1 MYKYKIFDIIIC
13 EVDIMC
19 GFVGFIDKK
28 KNKKK
33 IIKDMADIIVH
44 RGPDSDGY
52 YTDDDCALGFR
63 RLSIIDLSGGTQPIY
78 NEDKTM
84 AIIFN
89 GEIYNYQE
97 IRKDLLKKGH
107 KFKTESDTE
116 VILHGYEEYHEKILD
131 KLRGMFAFVI
141 YNVNDKTLF
150 GARDFYGIKPLYYYK
165 DDNEFMF
172 GSEIKSFLGH
182 PGFKKELNRDMLKQY
197 LTFQY
202 SVGEDTFFKNVYK
215 LRPGHYFK
223 YHDGELEIVKYY
235 ELKINNDDSKS
246 LDEWKDIIRKELNE
260 SIKYHKVSDVEVG
273 SFLSSGVDS
282 SIVATLS
289 DVDKTFTV
297 GYDNKKYS
305 EIDYAKEL
313 SDKIGVKNISKKIS
327 KEEYFKKFPMI
338 QYYMD
343 EPLADASAVALY
355 FVANTASKHV
365 KVALSGEGA
374 DEIFGGY
381 NIYHEPYSVSWYN
394 KIPYPVRRFIGILA
408 YPMRNHSGFNFL
420 VRRSKKLED
429 RYVGNA
435 FIFEPRDADKVL
447 SYKDTRNF
455 RELTK
460 PYYDKVK
467 DYDQVAKMQY
477 IDFNFWLIG
486 DILLKADKMS
496 MANSLEVRVPF
507 LDRPLVSEVINM
519 PAKYKIVGNQ
529 TKYAFREV
537 CKEALP
543 EKWADKK
550 KLGFPV
556 PIREWIKEENIYNDI
571 YKKFSEASEFFKPKE
586 IIKLLEEHKNGKRDN
601 SRKVW
606 TIYSF
611 LIWYQEYFVKR

>member
-1 MYKYKIFDIIIC
+1 
-13 EVDIMC
+13 MC

-455 RELTK
+455 RELTR

-467 DYDQVAKMQY
+467 NYDQVAKMQY

-556 PIREWIKEENIYNDI
+556 PIREWIKEEDIYNDI

-601 SRKVW
+601 SRKIW

>member
-1 MYKYKIFDIIIC
+1 
-13 EVDIMC
+13 MC
-19 GFVGFIDKK
+19 GFVGFVSKDG
-28 KNKKK
+28 NKKK

-52 YTDDDCALGFR
+52 YVDNNVALGFR
-63 RLSIIDLSGGTQPIY
+63 RLSIIDLDGGSQPIF
-78 NEDKTM
+78 NEKKDKV
-84 AIIFN
+84 IIFN
-89 GEIYNYQE
+89 GEIYNYKE
-97 IRKDLLKKGH
+97 IKEDLLEKGH
-107 KFKTESDTE
+107 VFSTESDTE
-116 VILHGYEEYHEKILD
+116 VLLHGYEEYKEKLLN

-141 YNVNDKTLF
+141 YDIKNNSLF
-150 GARDFYGIKPLYYYK
+150 GARDFYGIKPFYYYK
-165 DDNEFMF
+165 DKNEFLF

-182 PGFKKELNRDMLKQY
+182 PKFEKELNRDMLKQY

-202 SVGEDTFFKNVYK
+202 SVSEDTFFKNVYK

-223 YHDGELEIVKYY
+223 YKDGNLKIKKYY
-235 ELKINNDDSKS
+235 EIDLTSDNSKS

-260 SIKYHKVSDVEVG
+260 SIKYHKISDVEVG

-282 SIVATLS
+282 SIIATLS
-289 DVDKTFTV
+289 NVDKTFTV

-305 EIDYAKEL
+305 EIDYAEDL
-313 SDKIGVKNISKKIS
+313 SEKIGVKNISKKIT
-327 KEEYFKKFPMI
+327 KEEYFDKFSMI

-343 EPLADASAVALY
+343 EPLADPSAAALY

-381 NIYHEPYSVSWYN
+381 NIYHEPYSVSWYY
-394 KIPYPVRRFIGILA
+394 KIPYFIRRCIGMMA
-408 YPMRNHSGFNFL
+408 YPFRNYTGFNFL

-435 FIFEPRDADKVL
+435 FIFEPQESDKIL
-447 SYKDTRNF
+447 SYGAGKVDF
-455 RELTK
+455 RKLTK

-467 DYDQVAKMQY
+467 HLDSVGKMQY

-507 LDRPLVSEVINM
+507 LDRCLISNVIGIPSE
-519 PAKYKIVGNQ
+519 YKIVGNE
-529 TKYAFREV
+529 TKYAFRQV
-537 CKEALP
+537 CKETLEDKVAN
-543 EKWADKK
+543 KK

-556 PIREWIKEENIYNDI
+556 PIREWIKEEDTYNEIYEL
-571 YKKFSEASEFFKPKE
+571 FSKSSEFFNVDR
-586 IIKLLEEHKNGKRDN
+586 ILKLLKEHKNGKRDN
-601 SRKVW
+601 SRKIW
-606 TIYSF
+606 TIYTF
-611 LIWYQEYFVKR
+611 LVWYDEYFVKR

>member
-1 MYKYKIFDIIIC
+1 
-13 EVDIMC
+13 MC
-19 GFVGFIDKK
+19 GFVGFVDKN

-33 IIKDMADIIVH
+33 IIKDMADIIKH

-52 YTDDDCALGFR
+52 YVNDDIALGFR
-63 RLSIIDLSGGTQPIY
+63 RLSIIDLDGGTQPIY
-78 NEDKTM
+78 NEKKDKV
-84 AIIFN
+84 IVFN

-97 IRKDLLKKGH
+97 IKEELLKKGY
-107 KFKTESDTE
+107 KFSTKTDTE
-116 VILHGYEEYHEKILD
+116 VILHGYEEYKEKVLD
-131 KLRGMFAFVI
+131 KLRGMFSFII
-141 YNVNDKTLF
+141 YDKEDNSIF
-150 GARDFYGIKPLYYYK
+150 GARDFYGIKPMYYYK
-165 DDNEFMF
+165 TDNEFMF

-182 PGFKKELNRDMLKQY
+182 PNFKKELNRDMLKQY

-223 YHDGELEIVKYY
+223 YKDGKMSIRKYY
-235 ELKINNDDSKS
+235 EIDLSSDHSKT
-246 LDEWKDIIRKELNE
+246 LEEWKDIIRKELNE
-260 SIKYHKVSDVEVG
+260 SIKYHKISDVEVG

-282 SIVATLS
+282 SIIATLS

-305 EIDYAKEL
+305 EIDYAKDL
-313 SDKIGVKNISKKIS
+313 SKKINVKNVSKKIS
-327 KEEYFKKFPMI
+327 KEEYFNKFNDI

-343 EPLADASAVALY
+343 EPLADPSAAALY
-355 FVANTASKHV
+355 FVTNIASKHV

-394 KIPYPVRRFIGILA
+394 KIPYFIRRGIGIVV
-408 YPMRNHSGFNFL
+408 YPFRKHTGFNFL
-420 VRRSKKLED
+420 YRRSKKLED

-435 FIFEPRDADKVL
+435 FIFEPSESNKIL
-447 SYKDTRNF
+447 SYKDNRTF
-455 RELTK
+455 KELTK
-460 PYYDKVK
+460 PYYDKTK
-467 DYDQVAKMQY
+467 NYDSVSKMQY

-507 LDRPLVSEVINM
+507 LDKKLISNCISIPSE
-519 PAKYKIVGNQ
+519 YKIVGNE
-529 TKYAFREV
+529 TKYAFRQV
-537 CKEALP
+537 CKETLDS
-543 EKWADKK
+543 KWANKK

-556 PIREWIKEENIYNDI
+556 PIREWIKDEDVYNNIY
-571 YKKFSEASEFFKPKE
+571 KLFSEANEFFNTKN
-586 IIKLLEEHKNGKRDN
+586 IIKLLEEHKKGKRDN
-601 SRKVW
+601 SRKIW

>member
-1 MYKYKIFDIIIC
+1 
-13 EVDIMC
+13 MC

-28 KNKKK
+28 DDKKK
-33 IIKDMADIIVH
+33 IIKDMADIIKH

-52 YTDDDCALGFR
+52 YTDKYAAIGFR
-63 RLSIIDLSGGTQPIY
+63 RLSIIDLDGGTQPIY
-78 NEDKTM
+78 NEKGDKV
-84 AIIFN
+84 IVFN
-89 GEIYNYQE
+89 GEVYNYQE
-97 IRKDLLKKGH
+97 IRGELISLGY
-107 KFKTESDTE
+107 KFKTKSDTE
-116 VILHGYEEYHEKILD
+116 VILHGYEEYGEGILD
-131 KLRGMFAFVI
+131 KLRGMFAFII
-141 YNVNDKTLF
+141 YDINDHSVF
-150 GARDFYGIKPLYYYK
+150 GARDFYGIKPMYYYLT
-165 DDNEFMF
+165 DNEFMF
-172 GSEIKSFLGH
+172 ASEIKSFLGH
-182 PGFKKELNRDMLKQY
+182 PDFKKELNRDMLKQY

-215 LRPGHYFK
+215 LRPGHFFRYK
-223 YHDGELEIVKYY
+223 DGKLVIKKYY
-235 ELKINNDDSKS
+235 EIDLSSDHSKS
-246 LDEWKDIIRKELNE
+246 LEEWKDIIRKELSE

-313 SDKIGVKNISKKIS
+313 SEKIGVKNISKKIS
-327 KEEYFKKFPMI
+327 KEEYFDKFSLI
-338 QYYMD
+338 QYHMD
-343 EPLADASAVALY
+343 EPLADPSAAALY

-394 KIPYPVRRFIGILA
+394 KIPYFIRRGIGAIV
-408 YPMRNHSGFNFL
+408 YPLRNYTGFNFL

-435 FIFEPRDADKVL
+435 FIFEPGDADKIL
-447 SYKDTRNF
+447 SYEDKHTF
-455 RELTK
+455 KELTG
-460 PYYDKVK
+460 PYYDKIKNYGDVE
-467 DYDQVAKMQY
+467 KMQY

-507 LDRPLVSEVINM
+507 LDRELISNVIHIPSE
-519 PAKYKIVGNQ
+519 YKIVGNE
-529 TKYAFREV
+529 TKYAFRQV
-537 CKEALP
+537 CKETLDS
-543 EKWADKK
+543 KWADKK

-556 PIREWIKEENIYNDI
+556 PIREWIKEDEVYNKI
-571 YKKFSEASEFFKPKE
+571 YKMFNESGEFFNTSR
-586 IIKLLEEHKNGKRDN
+586 IIKLLNDHVKGKRDN
-601 SRKVW
+601 SRKIW
-606 TIYSF
+606 TIYAF
-611 LIWYQEYFVKR
+611 LVWYQEYFVKR

>member
-1 MYKYKIFDIIIC
+1 
-13 EVDIMC
+13 MC
-19 GFVGFIDKK
+19 GFVGFVDKS

-33 IIKDMADIIVH
+33 IIKDMADIIKH

-52 YTDDDCALGFR
+52 YVNDDVALGFR

-78 NEDKTM
+78 SKDKSKV
-84 AIIFN
+84 IVFN
-89 GEIYNYQE
+89 GEIYNYKE
-97 IRKDLLKKGH
+97 IKEKLLKKGYV
-107 KFKTESDTE
+107 FSTKTDTE
-116 VILHGYEEYHEKILD
+116 VILHGYEEYGDKILE
-131 KLRGMFAFVI
+131 KLRGMFAFII
-141 YNVNDKTLF
+141 YDKVDNSIF
-150 GARDFYGIKPLYYYK
+150 GARDFYGIKPMYYYQA
-165 DDNEFMF
+165 DDEFMF

-182 PGFKKELNRDMLKQY
+182 PNFKKELNRDMLKQY

-223 YHDGELEIVKYY
+223 YKDGKMDIKKYY
-235 ELKINNDDSKS
+235 EIDLTSDHSKT
-246 LDEWKDIIRKELNE
+246 LEEWKDIIRKELNE
-260 SIKYHKVSDVEVG
+260 SIKYHKISDVEVG

-313 SDKIGVKNISKKIS
+313 SKKINVKNVSKKIS
-327 KEEYFKKFPMI
+327 KEEYFDKFSDI

-343 EPLADASAVALY
+343 EPLADPSAVALY
-355 FVANTASKHV
+355 FVTNIASKHV

-394 KIPYPVRRFIGILA
+394 KIPYFIRRGIGICV
-408 YPMRNHSGFNFL
+408 YPFRNHSGFNFL
-420 VRRSKKLED
+420 IRRSKKLED

-435 FIFEPRDADKVL
+435 FIFEPKDSNKIL
-447 SYKDTRNF
+447 SYEDKRTF
-455 RELTK
+455 KELTK
-460 PYYDKVK
+460 PYYDKTK
-467 DYDQVAKMQY
+467 GYDDVAKMQY

-507 LDRPLVSEVINM
+507 LDKELISNVIGI
-519 PAKYKIVGNQ
+519 PSKYKIVGNE
-529 TKYAFREV
+529 TKYAFRQV
-537 CKEALP
+537 CKESLDS
-543 EKWADKK
+543 KWADKK

-556 PIREWIKEENIYNDI
+556 PIREWIKDDDVYSNIYELFNKAD
-571 YKKFSEASEFFKPKE
+571 EFFNVKK
-586 IIKLLEEHKNGKRDN
+586 IIKLLDEHKNGKRDN
-601 SRKVW
+601 SRKIW

>member
-1 MYKYKIFDIIIC
+1 
-13 EVDIMC
+13 MC
-19 GFVGFIDKK
+19 GFVGFVDKVN
-28 KNKKK
+28 NKKK
-33 IIKDMADIIVH
+33 IIKDMADIIRH

-52 YTDDDCALGFR
+52 YVNDDFALGFR
-63 RLSIIDLSGGTQPIY
+63 RLSIIDLDGGTQPIY
-78 NEDKTM
+78 NEKKDKV
-84 AIIFN
+84 IVFN
-89 GEIYNYQE
+89 GEIYNYKE
-97 IRKDLLKKGH
+97 IKKDLLDKGY
-107 KFKTESDTE
+107 KFSTKTDTE
-116 VILHGYEEYHEKILD
+116 VILHGYEEYHEKVLD
-131 KLRGMFAFVI
+131 KLRGMFAFII
-141 YNVNDKTLF
+141 YDKEDNSIF
-150 GARDFYGIKPLYYYK
+150 GARDFYGIKPMYYYTC
-165 DDNEFMF
+165 DDEFMF

-182 PGFKKELNRDMLKQY
+182 PNFKKELNRDMLKQY

-215 LRPGHYFK
+215 LRPGHYFIYK
-223 YHDGELEIVKYY
+223 DGKMSIRKYY
-235 ELKINNDDSKS
+235 EIDLTSDHSKT
-246 LDEWKDIIRKELNE
+246 LEEWKDIIRKELNE
-260 SIKYHKVSDVEVG
+260 SIKYHKISDVEVG

-313 SDKIGVKNISKKIS
+313 SKKINVKNVSKKIS
-327 KEEYFKKFPMI
+327 KEEYFDKFNDI

-343 EPLADASAVALY
+343 EPLADPSAAALY
-355 FVANTASKHV
+355 FVTNIASKHV

-394 KIPYPVRRFIGILA
+394 KIPYFVRRGIGILA
-408 YPMRNHSGFNFL
+408 YPFRNHTGFNFL

-435 FIFEPRDADKVL
+435 FIFEPSEANKIL
-447 SYKDTRNF
+447 SYEDKRTFKEITR
-455 RELTK
+455 
-460 PYYDKVK
+460 PYYEKTK
-467 DYDQVAKMQY
+467 GYDDVSKMQY

-507 LDRPLVSEVINM
+507 LDRKLISNVISIPSE
-519 PAKYKIVGNQ
+519 YKIVGNE
-529 TKYAFREV
+529 TKYAFRQV
-537 CKEALP
+537 CRETLDS
-543 EKWADKK
+543 KWADKK

-556 PIREWIKEENIYNDI
+556 PIRVWIKDDDVYNNIY
-571 YKKFSEASEFFKPKE
+571 KLFSEASEFFNTKK
-586 IIKLLEEHKNGKRDN
+586 IVKLLEDHRKGKRDN
-601 SRKVW
+601 SRKIW

>member
-1 MYKYKIFDIIIC
+1 
-13 EVDIMC
+13 MC
-19 GFVGFIDKK
+19 GFVGFVDKAPKK
-28 KNKKK
+28 KE
-33 IIKDMADIIVH
+33 IIKNMADIIVH

-52 YTDDDCALGFR
+52 YVGNECALGFR
-63 RLSIIDLSGGTQPIY
+63 RLSIIDLAGGSQPIY
-78 NEDKTM
+78 NEDDTK
-84 AIIFN
+84 AIVFN

-97 IRKDLLKKGH
+97 IREELIKCGH
-107 KFKTESDTE
+107 EFKTNSDTE
-116 VILHGYEEYHEKILD
+116 VLLHGYEEYGSKLLN
-131 KLRGMFAFVI
+131 KLRGMFAFII
-141 YNVNDKTLF
+141 YDLQNNTLF

-165 DDNEFMF
+165 NGEEFMF
-172 GSEIKSFLGH
+172 ASEIKAFLGH
-182 PGFKKELNRDMLKQY
+182 PNFIKELNKEMLKQY

-215 LRPGHYFK
+215 LRPGHYFTYK
-223 YHDGELEIVKYY
+223 NGVLKIEKYY
-235 ELKINNDDSKS
+235 EIRIVSDHTKS
-246 LDEWKDIIRKELNE
+246 LDEWKDIIRDNLHE

-289 DVDKTFTV
+289 NVDKTFTV
-297 GYDNKKYS
+297 GYDNKQYS

-313 SDKIGVKNISKKIS
+313 SAKIGVKNISKKIS
-327 KEEYFKKFPMI
+327 KEEYFKKFSDI

-343 EPLADASAVALY
+343 EPLADPSAAALY

-394 KIPYPVRRFIGILA
+394 KIPYPIRRGVGVLA
-408 YPMRNHSGFNFL
+408 YPFRNHTGFNFL
-420 VRRSKKLED
+420 VRRGKLLED

-435 FIFEPRDADKVL
+435 FIFEPRDADKIMA
-447 SYKDTRNF
+447 YNDKHTF
-455 RELTK
+455 KELTR
-460 PYYDKVK
+460 PYYEKIKRYGDVE
-467 DYDQVAKMQY
+467 KMQY

-507 LDRPLVSEVINM
+507 LDRVLISNVISIPSE
-519 PAKYKIVGNQ
+519 YKVVGNE
-529 TKYAFREV
+529 TKYAFRQV
-537 CKEALP
+537 CKETLDP
-543 EKWADKK
+543 KWADKK

-556 PIREWIKEENIYNDI
+556 PIREWIKEDETYNAI
-571 YKKFSEASEFFKPKE
+571 HELFESAGEFFRCDR
-586 IIKLLEEHKNGKRDN
+586 IIKLLDEHRQGKRDN
-601 SRKVW
+601 SRKIW
-606 TIYSF
+606 TIYTF

>member
-1 MYKYKIFDIIIC
+1 
-13 EVDIMC
+13 MC

-28 KNKKK
+28 KSKKK
-33 IIKDMADIIVH
+33 IIKDMADIIAH

-52 YTDDDCALGFR
+52 YIGDECALGFR
-63 RLSIIDLSGGTQPIY
+63 RLSIIDLDGGTQPIY
-78 NEDKTM
+78 NEDNNM
-84 AIIFN
+84 IITFN
-89 GEIYNYQE
+89 GEIYNYKE
-97 IRKDLLKKGH
+97 IREKLIKKGH
-107 KFKTESDTE
+107 KFRTESDTE
-116 VILHGYEEYHEKILD
+116 VILHGYEEYGEKILD

-141 YNVNDKTLF
+141 YDTKNKTLF
-150 GARDFYGIKPLYYYK
+150 GARDFYGIKPLYYYI
-165 DDNEFMF
+165 DDEEFLF

-223 YHDGELEIVKYY
+223 YHDGKLDITKYY
-235 ELKINNDDSKS
+235 EIKIESDDSKS
-246 LDEWKDIIRKELNE
+246 LEEWKDIIRKELNE

-313 SDKIGVKNISKKIS
+313 SEKIKVKNISKKIS
-327 KEEYFKKFPMI
+327 REEYFKNFPKI

-343 EPLADASAVALY
+343 EPLADPSAVALY

-394 KIPYPVRRFIGILA
+394 KIPYPIRRGIGVLA
-408 YPMRNHSGFNFL
+408 YPLRNHTGFNFL

-435 FIFEPRDADKVL
+435 FIFEPGDANKIL
-447 SYKDTRNF
+447 SYTDKHDF

-460 PYYDKVK
+460 PYYDKIK
-467 DYDQVAKMQY
+467 NYDDVAKMQY

-507 LDRPLVSEVINM
+507 LDRPLVNEVINI
-519 PAKYKIVGNQ
+519 PSKYKIVGNQ

-537 CKEALP
+537 CKEELP

-556 PIREWIKEENIYNDI
+556 PIREWIKEEDIYNNIRKTFEDGG
-571 YKKFSEASEFFKPKE
+571 EFFKTDR
-586 IIKLLEEHKNGKRDN
+586 IIKLLDDHCKGKHDN
-601 SRKVW
+601 SRKIW
-606 TIYSF
+606 AIYSF
-611 LIWYQEYFVKR
+611 LIWYQEYFINR